1 MAPHEFTEIEK
12 RSRLTFA
19 LNNLDNNFQNVV
31 FVDESS
37 CWTLRPGL
45 YCNRRPSIRPK
56 CNAVFLNHSKK
67 VHIWSGISWNGPV
80 PPVVF

>member
-37 CWTLRPGL
+37 CWGKLKFRI
-45 YCNRRPSIRPK
+45 N
-56 CNAVFLNHSKK
+56 FLKNQFFSKK
-67 VHIWSGISWNGPV
+67 NFFIFIKLNKLTLKSVEANFVSKCFIVI
-80 PPVVF
+80 

>member
-37 CWTLRPGL
+37 CWNLRPGL
-45 YCNRRPSIRPK
+45 NFEYI
-56 CNAVFLNHSKK
+56 
-67 VHIWSGISWNGPV
+67 
-80 PPVVF
+80 